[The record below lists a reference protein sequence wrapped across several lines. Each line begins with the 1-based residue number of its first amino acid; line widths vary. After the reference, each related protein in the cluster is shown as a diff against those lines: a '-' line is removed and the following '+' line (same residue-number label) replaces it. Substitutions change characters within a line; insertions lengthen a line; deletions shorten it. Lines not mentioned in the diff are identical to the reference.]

1 MSHFSKFDPTAVRL
15 APALDLAVKAA
26 GDGLIEGYASTF
38 GGRPDRAGDVVAKG
52 AFARTL
58 AEHAREGTAPAM
70 LWSHRIEEPI
80 GKWTTIREDGE
91 GLHVAGRINLKTTR
105 GREAFEHIAAGDAGG
120 FSIGYLIPEG
130 GRKYNG
136 DGSFTLVDVDLVEV
150 SIVAV
155 PANPHARISS
165 VKAVRSK
172 AELVDLLHE
181 AGLAK
186 AAATRV
192 AASGWAGLSGGETH
206 EKAMRLLATIDA
218 ATARIRSELP

>member
-1 MSHFSKFDPTAVRL
+1 MSHFSKFDPTAIRL
-15 APALDLAVKAA
+15 APALDLEVKAA

-38 GGRPDRAGDVVAKG
+38 GGKPDRAGDIVAKG

-58 AEHAREGTAPAM
+58 AEHSREGTSPAM

-80 GKWTTIREDGE
+80 GKWTALREDRE

-105 GREAFEHIAAGDAGG
+105 GREAFEHIAAGDAGA
-120 FSIGYLIPEG
+120 FSIGYLISEG

-150 SIVAV
+150 SVVAV
-155 PANPHARISS
+155 PANPRARIAS

-192 AASGWAGLSGGETH
+192 AASGWAGLTGEETN
-206 EKAMRLLATIDA
+206 EKAKRLLAAITG
-218 ATARIRSELP
+218 ATARLRSK

>member
-1 MSHFSKFDPTAVRL
+1 MSHILKFDPTAIRI
-15 APALDLAVKAA
+15 APALDVEVKAA

-38 GGRPDRAGDVVAKG
+38 GGKPDRAGDIVAKG
-52 AFARTL
+52 TFARTL
-58 AEHAREGTAPAM
+58 AEHAREGTTPAM

-80 GKWTTIREDGE
+80 GKWAALQEDRD

-105 GREAFEHIAAGDAGG
+105 GREAFEHIAAGDAGA

-155 PANPHARISS
+155 PANPRARIATVKS
-165 VKAVRSK
+165 VGSK
-172 AELVDLLHE
+172 AELADLLRD

-186 AAATRV
+186 AAAGRV
-192 AASGWAGLSGGETH
+192 AAAGWPALNGDDH
-206 EKAMRLLATIDA
+206 HQKAMRLLASIEA
-218 ATARIRSELP
+218 ATARLRSE

>member
-1 MSHFSKFDPTAVRL
+1 MQFQKFDPTAIRL
-15 APALDLAVKAA
+15 APALDLEVKAT

-38 GGRPDRAGDVVAKG
+38 DGKPDRAGDIVVKG

-58 AEHAREGTAPAM
+58 AEHCREGTTPAM

-80 GKWTTIREDGE
+80 GRWTALGEDRK
-91 GLHVAGRINLKTTR
+91 GLRVAGQINLKTRR
-105 GREAFEHIAAGDAGG
+105 GREAFEHIAAGDAGA

-150 SIVAV
+150 SVVAV
-155 PANPHARISS
+155 PANPRARIAA
-165 VKAVRSK
+165 VKSLTSK
-172 AELVDLLHE
+172 GELVDLLHD

-186 AAATRV
+186 AAAKQI
-192 AASGWAGLSGGETH
+192 ANGGWPALSGDDTQQ
-206 EKAMRLLATIDA
+206 KAARLLAAIDA
-218 ATARIRSELP
+218 ATARLRSE